1 MKESHHRNWTL
12 SVQWKASAWGFI
24 GNLLLHAGTIRFP
37 FLPLNFRPIFV
48 SMGYPFVGNKLKIVS
63 NEGFAN
69 TSSPEKGIYKFKK
82 TGQENETNARERR
95 SSSVNG
101 WWMDGWLRISVWID
115 SKASS
120 HYFFNPMAIIRFIPS
135 PHLSTSPVHNRD
147 LCASSH
153 SGSHQVR
160 AHVALRDS
168 TLYQL
173 KGTELENIIH
183 YYYYYYPHH
192 HR

>member
-1 MKESHHRNWTL
+1 MEGFCG
-12 SVQWKASAWGFI
+12 GFI

-37 FLPLNFRPIFV
+37 SLPLNFRPIYV

-82 TGQENETNARERR
+82 TGQENETNAKGKEVVV
-95 SSSVNG
+95 SQWVVDGWMIEDISVN
-101 WWMDGWLRISVWID
+101 RFQSY
-115 SKASS
+115 
-120 HYFFNPMAIIRFIPS
+120 YFSNPMAIIRFIPS

-183 YYYYYYPHH
+183 YYYYYPHH